1 MTFYNDSIN
10 FGLVDVPLIFLS
22 AMYFGLIATASL
34 KIVKNCFKK
43 TLKPKLRHLIQE
55 TDNPREVIIVRGV
68 PGVGKDRFVRYL
80 EDGNDEAYSVL
91 STDDYFMENDKF
103 VFDRTLVNNADAYCF
118 SQFHTNLQF
127 LVPKIYVTNVNN
139 KLWMYSNYVK
149 LARSYGYKVRV
160 VEIICRNEDE
170 LKYFNSRSRHNVPMT
185 YSKKV
190 FSEWENDQIA
200 QYYEP
205 FFGNEKGS
213 LSGDCLPFPKVTK
226 DQLDKELDDYFE
238 TKNKCAIETDD
249 ESEEMV
255 NSDELDKLSQS
266 LGCVEIMDNDD
277 FKEVNERL
285 VKITTRTHR
294 NQKNKLVYQIE
305 MGDGF
310 DKIIRNSKHSH
321 YSESY

>member
-1 MTFYNDSIN
+1 MGVLKWKDPWQRDYTEIN
-10 FGLVDVPLIFLS
+10 VLYDTGLCNRIFHWE
-22 AMYFGLIATASL
+22 IANHINS
-34 KIVKNCFKK
+34 KF
-43 TLKPKLRHLIQE
+43 H
-55 TDNPREVIIVRGV
+55 
-68 PGVGKDRFVRYL
+68 
-80 EDGNDEAYSVL
+80 NDEFTISVEESQWPEL
-91 STDDYFMENDKF
+91 DELI
-103 VFDRTLVNNADAYCF
+103 TLPNTSVI
-118 SQFHTNLQF
+118 S
-127 LVPKIYVTNVNN
+127 K
-139 KLWMYSNYVK
+139 
-149 LARSYGYKVRV
+149 
-160 VEIICRNEDE
+160 EDE